1 MTTSSNQPN
10 GRGFSSA
17 TFLDG
22 GGQAAAMIRAR
33 DWHAHPLG
41 DPADWSEALC
51 TALSL
56 VLNSPESM
64 ILCWG
69 PELHFFFND
78 AYFPLLGPRLPW
90 AMGERFD
97 HVWADG
103 LDQAT
108 PIIAAALAGNSTRY
122 IDLPWKLATDRGA
135 EDTWWSFSYSRVLDR
150 DGGVAGLFI
159 FTNETTGR
167 VLADA
172 ALKQS
177 QADLTEALTEVR
189 ALNETLERRVEERTA
204 ERNVFASIF
213 ETTDAFVHVVGL
225 DYRWL
230 AINQA
235 GITEFARVFG
245 VSPKVGDHLLDI
257 LGNAPEQ
264 RAGIEAIWSRALAG
278 EEFTTIS
285 PFGTPPSFYQIKF
298 NSLRDEQG
306 MRIGAFQ
313 VVTDVT
319 DRIKADEELEQ
330 VREALRQSQKMEAVG
345 QLTGGLAHDFNNLLT
360 AVTGGLELLKLRL
373 SQGRYDQV
381 ERYFDMAQSGA
392 MRAAALTQRLLA
404 FSRRQTLAP
413 KPIDATALI
422 AGMTDIIDRTLGPAI
437 AMRVETADDLWPV
450 LADAPQLENALLN
463 LCINA
468 RDAMPDGGKLTIA
481 AGNVTLDAAAAIEDL
496 PPGDYVRIAV
506 TDTGTGMSDAVIARV
521 FEPFFTT
528 KPIGQGTGL
537 GLSMIY
543 GFTRQSGGQVQIRSA
558 VGAGTTVSLYLPRHL
573 ETTIVDAEPVGPV
586 AMQLA
591 GPGVA
596 RDKTVLVVEDEPAIR
611 TLITDILGDLGY
623 RTIVAE
629 DGPAGIHAMQT
640 AGQESGQGSGQG
652 WGQIDLLITDVGL
665 PGGLNGRQVAD
676 ACRQVRADLPV
687 LFVTGYA
694 ANAAVGAGQLAPGMQ
709 VLTKPFTT
717 AEFATRVSEA
727 LRIA

>member
-1 MTTSSNQPN
+1 MTTSSNSPH
-10 GRGFSSA
+10 GHEFSTA
-17 TFLDG
+17 EFLNG
-22 GGQAAAMIRAR
+22 GGEAAAMIRAR

-41 DPADWSEALC
+41 DPSGWSDALC

-69 PELHFFFND
+69 PELFFFFND

-97 HVWADG
+97 RVWADG

-108 PIIAAALAGNSTRY
+108 PIIDAALAGNSTRY
-122 IDLPWKLATDRGA
+122 VDLPWKLATDRGA
-135 EDTWWSFSYSRVLDR
+135 EDTWWSFSYSRILDR

-159 FTNETTGR
+159 FTNETTAR
-167 VLADA
+167 VLSDA
-172 ALKQS
+172 ALAQS
-177 QADLTEALTEVR
+177 QADLTAALTEVR

-204 ERNVFASIF
+204 ERNLFASIF
-213 ETTDAFVHVVGL
+213 ETTDAFVHVVGP

-230 AINQA
+230 ALNQA
-235 GITEFARVFG
+235 GAAEFLRIFG
-245 VSPKVGDHLLDI
+245 VIPKVGDHLLDV
-257 LGNAPEQ
+257 LGEGSKE
-264 RAGIEAIWSRALAG
+264 RAGVEAIWSRALAG
-278 EEFTTIS
+278 EEFTTTAA
-285 PFGTPPSFYQIKF
+285 FGTPRSHYQIKF
-298 NSLRDEQG
+298 NTLYDESG
-306 MRIGAFQ
+306 ARIGAFQ

-319 DRIKADEELEQ
+319 ARVRADEELEQ

-360 AVTGGLELLKLRL
+360 AVSGGLELLKLRL
-373 SQGRYDQV
+373 QQGRYDQLD
-381 ERYFDMAQSGA
+381 RYFEMAQSGA
-392 MRAAALTQRLLA
+392 TRAAALTQRLLA

-413 KPIDATALI
+413 KSVDAAALI

-437 AMRVETADDLWPV
+437 AVQVATAADLWEV

-468 RDAMPDGGKLTIA
+468 RDAMPEGGRLTIA
-481 AGNVTLDAAAAIEDL
+481 ASNVTLDASATVEDL
-496 PPGDYVRIAV
+496 PPGDYVTMAV

-543 GFTRQSGGQVQIRSA
+543 GFIRQSGGQVRIRSA
-558 VGAGTTVSLYLPRHL
+558 VGAGTTVCLYLPRYL
-573 ETTIVDAEPVGPV
+573 
-586 AMQLA
+586 
-591 GPGVA
+591 GVA
-596 RDKTVLVVEDEPAIR
+596 APIETSDDAMSATLVEPDALHDKTVLVVEDEPAVR
-611 TLITDILGDLGY
+611 ALITDILGDMGY
-623 RTIVAE
+623 RTIAVE
-629 DGPAGIHAMQT
+629 DGPAGLHAMQYAASQT
-640 AGQESGQGSGQG
+640 ER
-652 WGQIDLLITDVGL
+652 IDLLITDVGL

-676 ACRQVRADLPV
+676 ACRDIRADLPV

-694 ANAAVGAGQLAPGMQ
+694 ANAAVGAGQLAHGMQ
-709 VLTKPFTT
+709 VLTKPFTA
-717 AEFATRVSEA
+717 AEFAARVNAATS
-727 LRIA
+727 